1 MMIATMLAAVIAAA
15 SPTPAATAPA
25 PAAAPA
31 VPPKPQ
37 TAPLTIAIKPL
48 TLEALRQSVAV
59 REPQIS
65 PDGKRVVYVRGV
77 GDYKADVEK
86 TELVLVDVAS
96 GARRVLTQ
104 DRDDVSGPTWS
115 PDGTRI
121 AFLAAPGKDQPPEIY
136 VLSLDGGDA
145 KRVTHV
151 AGAIQGVAWRPDGR
165 AFAFIV
171 HDPPPNAA
179 KPTPSASP
187 PAASSAAS
195 ASPATTT
202 PKPAPSPSP
211 TPKGYV
217 PAFTVTDEHYLT
229 RAPARPSH
237 LWTIDADGTNPRQ
250 ITHGVA
256 SDGGRIDWSP
266 DAKTIAV
273 LEQPDA
279 IFAHFTKSH
288 TVIVDVAS
296 GTVRPLRA
304 GTVDGGGVM
313 SPDGTRIAVVAPR
326 HGSVYLQSDVA
337 VRRISDG
344 ADVANSLALDRNTA
358 WNDWLDDRTML
369 VGAADGVR
377 TYVWRIGLDGGA
389 PVRYDLGDVDF
400 GQDATVAKDGTLA
413 FVGRLQDRPG
423 EIYVLRRNA
432 KPVALTDENA
442 WARGYAV
449 ARSERIDW
457 TSDGMNVNGVLT
469 YPTNYSAGKQ
479 YPLVLV
485 IHGGPVSTS
494 TRDFSG
500 LTQMLAAHGYLVLQP
515 NYRGSDNSGD
525 AFLQA
530 IVGPVTSGPGRD
542 NLAGVE
548 AVKKMGIVDPAR
560 IGVSGWSGGGLQTSW
575 LIGHATFWRAA
586 LSGAAV
592 NDWFEQATLA
602 DISEEFAQVFLGGA
616 TPWTPAGRAK
626 YREESPITYA
636 ADVKTPTLIL
646 TDAGDQRVPISQSFA
661 FYRALQAHHVNVRM
675 MEFPRNGHN
684 PTDPVDREARVR
696 IWTEWF
702 DKWLK

>member
-1 MMIATMLAAVIAAA
+1 MIATIVAAAVIAAA

-25 PAAAPA
+25 PAAA
-31 VPPKPQ
+31 
-37 TAPLTIAIKPL
+37 TAPLTVAIKPL
-48 TLEALRQSVAV
+48 TLEALRQSVAL

-104 DRDDVSGPTWS
+104 DRDDVSNPTWS

-136 VLSLDGGDA
+136 VLALDGGDA

-151 AGAIQGVAWRPDGR
+151 AGAIEGVAWRPDGR
-165 AFAFIV
+165 ALAFIAR
-171 HDPPPNAA
+171 DKPPGAA
-179 KPTPSASP
+179 KPSPSPSP
-187 PAASSAAS
+187 GASSA
-195 ASPATTT
+195 PAAT
-202 PKPAPSPSP
+202 PKPTPSPSP

-217 PAFTVTDEHYLT
+217 EAFTVTDEHYLT
-229 RAPARPSH
+229 RALTRPSH
-237 LWTIDADGTNPRQ
+237 LWTIDADGTNARQ
-250 ITHGVA
+250 VTHGAA
-256 SDGGRIDWSP
+256 SDTGRIDWTP
-266 DAKTIAV
+266 DAKSIAV
-273 LEQPDA
+273 SEQPDA
-279 IFAHFTKSH
+279 VFAHFTKAH
-288 TVIVDVAS
+288 TVVVDVAS

-313 SPDGTRIAVVAPR
+313 SPDGTRIALTVPR
-326 HGSVYLQSDVA
+326 HGSLYLHSDV
-337 VRRISDG
+337 VLRRVNDG
-344 ADVANSLALDRNTA
+344 TDVANSVALDRNVA

-369 VGAADGVR
+369 VGAPDGVR
-377 TYVWRIGLDGGA
+377 TYVWRMSLDGGA

-400 GQDATVAKDGTLA
+400 GQDATVAKDGTIA

-423 EIYVLRRNA
+423 EIYVVRRNA

-442 WARGYAV
+442 WTRGYAI

-457 TSDGMNVNGVLT
+457 TSDGMAVNGVLT
-469 YPTNYSAGKQ
+469 YPTSYTAGKQ

-494 TRDFSG
+494 TRDFSS
-500 LTQMLAAHGYLVLQP
+500 LTQMLAAHGHLVLQP

-548 AVKKMGIVDPAR
+548 AVKKLGIVDPAR

-602 DISEEFAQVFLGGA
+602 DINEEFAQVFLGGA

-684 PTDPVDREARVR
+684 PTDPVDREARIR

-702 DKWLK
+702 DKWMKS

>member
-1 MMIATMLAAVIAAA
+1 MMIATLAAAVLAAA
-15 SPTPAATAPA
+15 SPAPATAAPA
-25 PAAAPA
+25 PAPA
-31 VPPKPQ
+31 TAPQ
-37 TAPLTIAIKPL
+37 TTAATTKPL
-48 TLEALRQSVAV
+48 TLEALRQSVSV
-59 REPQIS
+59 REPRIS

-86 TELVLVDVAS
+86 TELVLVDAAS

-104 DRDDVSGPTWS
+104 DRDDVSSPTWS

-121 AFLAAPGKDQPPEIY
+121 AFLAAPAKGQPAEIY

-145 KRVTHV
+145 KRITHA
-151 AGAIQGVAWRPDGR
+151 AGAIEGVAWRPDGG
-165 AFAFIV
+165 ALAYILK
-171 HDPPPNAA
+171 DPPPGAA
-179 KPTPSASP
+179 KPSPSPAASPSPAPSASP
-187 PAASSAAS
+187 TA
-195 ASPATTT
+195 T
-202 PKPAPSPSP
+202 PKPSPSPSSTP

-217 PAFTVTDEHYLT
+217 EAFTVTDEHYLT
-229 RAPARPSH
+229 RAPARASH
-237 LWTIDADGTNPRQ
+237 LWLVDADGSKPHQ
-250 ITHGVA
+250 ITKGAA
-256 SDGGRIDWSP
+256 SDVGVDWSR
-266 DAKTIAV
+266 DGTTIAV
-273 LEQPDA
+273 LQYPDA
-279 IFAHFTKSH
+279 IFAHLTKSR
-288 TVIVDVAS
+288 TVLVDAAS
-296 GTVRPLRA
+296 GAVRPLRA
-304 GTVDGGGVM
+304 GTIDGGGTF
-313 SPDGTRIAVVAPR
+313 SPDGTRLAVSVPR
-326 HGSVYLQSDVA
+326 HGSVYLHNDVA
-337 VRRISDG
+337 VRRASDG
-344 ADVANSLALDRNTA
+344 ADVVTTNALDRNIG
-358 WNDWLDDRTML
+358 WQDWLDDRNLL
-369 VGAADGVR
+369 VGAAEGIR
-377 TYVWRIGLDGGA
+377 TYLWRVPLDGGA
-389 PVRYDLGDVDF
+389 PARYDLGDVDF

-413 FVGRLQDRPG
+413 FVGRLQDRPN
-423 EIYVLRRNA
+423 EIYVMRRNA

-442 WARGYAV
+442 WARGYAI
-449 ARSERIDW
+449 ARSERVDW

-469 YPTNYSAGKQ
+469 YPTTYTAGKQ

-494 TRDFSG
+494 TRTFSS
-500 LTQMLAAHGYLVLQP
+500 LVQMLASHGYLVLQP

-548 AVKKMGIVDPAR
+548 AVKKLGIVDPAR

-602 DISEEFAQVFLGGA
+602 DISEEFASVLLGGV
-616 TPWTPAGRAK
+616 TPWTPEGRAK
-626 YREESPITYA
+626 YRAESPITYA

-684 PTDPVDREARVR
+684 PTDPVDREARIR

-702 DKWLK
+702 DKWMK

>member
-1 MMIATMLAAVIAAA
+1 MIAFLTLAAVLAAA
-15 SPTPAATAPA
+15 SPTPAAV
-25 PAAAPA
+25 PAAPPATAAASPA
-31 VPPKPQ
+31 V
-37 TAPLTIAIKPL
+37 AAKPL
-48 TLEALRQSVAV
+48 TLEALRQSVSV

-96 GARRVLTQ
+96 GVRRVLTQ

-121 AFLAAPGKDQPPEIY
+121 AFLAAPAKDQPPEIY

-145 KRVTHV
+145 KQISHLK
-151 AGAIQGVAWRPDGR
+151 GAISGIAWRPDGR
-165 AFAFIV
+165 ALAV
-171 HDPPPNAA
+171 LLRDPPPGS
-179 KPTPSASP
+179 TPAPSP
-187 PAASSAAS
+187 SPAPGASAA
-195 ASPATTT
+195 PT
-202 PKPAPSPSP
+202 PKPSPSPSP
-211 TPKGYV
+211 TPKGYAE
-217 PAFTVTDEHYLT
+217 AFTVTDEHYLT
-229 RAPARPSH
+229 RAPGRATH
-237 LWTIDADGTNPRQ
+237 LWTIDADGTHPRQ

-256 SDGGRIDWSP
+256 SQNGRIDWTP
-266 DAKTIAV
+266 DGTAV
-273 LEQPDA
+273 AVSQQPDA
-279 IFAHFTKSH
+279 VFAHFTKAQ
-288 TVIVDVAS
+288 TVVVDVAS
-296 GTVRPLRA
+296 GSVRPLRA
-304 GTVDGGGVM
+304 GTVDGGGPL
-313 SPDGTRIAVVAPR
+313 SPDGTRLALTVPR
-326 HGSVYLQSDVA
+326 HGSVYLHSDVV
-337 VRRISDG
+337 VRRLSDG
-344 ADVANSLALDRNTA
+344 GDVANSLALDRNVA
-358 WNDWLDDRTML
+358 WNDWLDDRTL
-369 VGAADGVR
+369 LIGAPDGVR
-377 TYVWRIGLDGGA
+377 TYLWRMSADGGA

-400 GQDATVAKDGTLA
+400 GQDATVAKDGTIA

-423 EIYVLRRNA
+423 EIYVMHRNA

-442 WARGYAV
+442 WTRGYAI

-469 YPTNYSAGKQ
+469 YPPNYAAGKQ

-494 TRDFSG
+494 TRDFSA
-500 LTQMLAAHGYLVLQP
+500 LAQMLAAHGYLVLQP

-548 AVKKMGIVDPAR
+548 AVKKLGIVDPAR

-602 DISEEFAQVFLGGA
+602 DINEEFAQVFLGGA
-616 TPWTPAGRAK
+616 TPWTPEGRAK

-636 ADVKTPTLIL
+636 AAVKTPTLIL

-661 FYRALQAHHVNVRM
+661 LYRALQAHHVNVRM

-684 PTDPVDREARVR
+684 PTDPVDREARIR

-702 DKWLK
+702 DKWMK

>member
-1 MMIATMLAAVIAAA
+1 MIAFMIAAAVAAA
-15 SPTPAATAPA
+15 SPTPAAAAPA
-25 PAAAPA
+25 PPAP
-31 VPPKPQ
+31 PPK
-37 TAPLTIAIKPL
+37 APLTIAATTQPL
-48 TLEALRQSVAV
+48 TLEALRRSVGV

-104 DRDDVSGPTWS
+104 DRDDVSNPTWS

-145 KRVTHV
+145 KRITRA
-151 AGAIQGVAWRPDGR
+151 AGALQGVAWRPDGR
-165 AFAFIV
+165 ALAYILR
-171 HDPPPNAA
+171 DPPPGAPKPSPSPSPNA
-179 KPTPSASP
+179 SAA
-187 PAASSAAS
+187 PAASP
-195 ASPATTT
+195 SPAAT
-202 PKPAPSPSP
+202 PKPSPSPSP

-217 PAFTVTDEHYLT
+217 EAFTVTDEHYLT
-229 RAPARPSH
+229 RALARPSH
-237 LWTIDADGTNPRQ
+237 VWIVDADGANPRQ
-250 ITHGVA
+250 ITRGPA
-256 SDGGRIDWSP
+256 SDGRPGWTRDG
-266 DAKTIAV
+266 TTVAV
-273 LEQPDA
+273 LRQPDA
-279 IFAHFTKSH
+279 VFAHFTKAQ
-288 TVIVDVAS
+288 TVLVDVAT
-296 GTVRPLRA
+296 GNARPLRA
-304 GTVDGGGVM
+304 GTVDGGGVI
-313 SPDGTRIAVVAPR
+313 SPDGTRIAVSAPR
-326 HGSVYLQSDVA
+326 HASLYLHNDIA
-337 VRRISDG
+337 VRRLSDG
-344 ADVANSLALDRNTA
+344 ADVASSVALDRNPG
-358 WNDWLDDRTML
+358 WNDWLDDRTVL
-369 VGAADGVR
+369 IGAPDGVR
-377 TYVWRIGLDGGA
+377 TYLWRISLDGGA
-389 PVRYDLGDVDF
+389 PARYDLGDVDF
-400 GQDATVAKDGTLA
+400 GDDATVAKDGTIA
-413 FVGRLQDRPG
+413 FVGRLQDRPA

-432 KPVALTDENA
+432 KPVAVTDENA
-442 WARGYAV
+442 WTREYAI
-449 ARSERIDW
+449 ARSERVDW
-457 TSDGMNVNGVLT
+457 TSDGMPVNGVLT
-469 YPTNYSAGKQ
+469 YPPNYAAGKQ

-485 IHGGPVSTS
+485 IHGGPVATS
-494 TRDFSG
+494 TRTFSA
-500 LTQMLAAHGYLVLQP
+500 LPQILAAHGYLVLQP

-548 AVKKMGIVDPAR
+548 AVKKLGIVDPAR

-602 DISEEFAQVFLGGA
+602 DISEEFASVFLGGV
-616 TPWTPAGRAK
+616 TPWTPEGRAK
-626 YREESPITYA
+626 YRAESPITYA

-661 FYRALQAHHVNVRM
+661 FYRALQAHHVPVRM

-684 PTDPVDREARVR
+684 PTDPVDREARIR

-702 DKWLK
+702 DKWMK